1 MLCLCV
7 CCLCFCLCVS
17 LVSAGLFAPG
27 QGQNLFN
34 LLKNA
39 CDVLT
44 YANSAKCSHLAAAS
58 FLRFPPLR
66 PLLVTSSTSFCACVR
81 ACVQARVRACV
92 LLDT

>member
-1 MLCLCV
+1 MAIAASCAFTQAKVVAAAAPDAKQKAREKQARAYFVCAFVRLC
-7 CCLCFCLCVS
+7 
-17 LVSAGLFAPG
+17 VSAGLLAPG

-58 FLRFPPLR
+58 FLR
-66 PLLVTSSTSFCACVR
+66 SAHY
-81 ACVQARVRACV
+81 
-92 LLDT
+92 